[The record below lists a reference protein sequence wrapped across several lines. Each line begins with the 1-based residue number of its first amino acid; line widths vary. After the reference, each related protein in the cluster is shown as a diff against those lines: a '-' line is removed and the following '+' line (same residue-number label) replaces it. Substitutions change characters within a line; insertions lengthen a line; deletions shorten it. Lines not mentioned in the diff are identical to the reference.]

1 MKCSGLSSPNEYE
14 LKDCTG
20 KCEEYECDSCAIIES
35 SMGIDYTC
43 HSSFSPLSKTLS
55 LSKDSCQV
63 VSVDLSEMFKK
74 EQIMAL
80 EAMMEMFPQLA
91 EQNQKAI
98 EDLRNL
104 VIKKVCV
111 CDSGGCNDPGKDIL
125 NNSSYFIKG
134 NYVVVLI
141 TICMLLF
148 TWSKNI
154 V

>member
-1 MKCSGLSSPNEYE
+1 MHNEIDMSSTVFMSTTD
-14 LKDCTG
+14 LK
-20 KCEEYECDSCAIIES
+20 EIFQLQWFIFE
-35 SMGIDYTC
+35 
-43 HSSFSPLSKTLS
+43 P
-55 LSKDSCQV
+55 
-63 VSVDLSEMFKK
+63 VDVLLSEMFKK